1 MFYLTSD
8 LTFLKLV
15 QNTDFRRRTIRT
27 RAYKYFVFPNRRLIA
42 GLLIL
47 KRLIYSADR
56 FGIVFTDESCEIK
69 YPLVK
74 CKLSSIGLFNA
85 NANLYNASLSSRII
99 KELER

>member
-8 LTFLKLV
+8 LTFLKLI
-15 QNTDFRRRTIRT
+15 QNTDFRRRTIR
-27 RAYKYFVFPNRRLIA
+27 ALVHINISFFPNRRLIA

-56 FGIVFTDESCEIK
+56 FGIVFTDESREIK

-99 KELER
+99 RN